1 MTLLEKIEEILNDR
15 KYGFTVRYHK
25 DWVLLN
31 VPEDTENN
39 KIKFAIYYFNKDTLI
54 LRKKV
59 YENSLSA
66 IGKTL

>member
-1 MTLLEKIEEILNDR
+1 MTLLEKIEEILKDR
-15 KYGFTVRYHK
+15 KYGFTVRYHR

-39 KIKFAIYYFNKDTLI
+39 KIKFAIYYFNKDSLI
-54 LRKKV
+54 LYKKI
-59 YENSLSA
+59 YEKALSV